1 MKNLF
6 QSSDDAAQELF
17 IDPLDALLETA
28 VREQSRKSTRVL
40 ATPSKDDKPLVPVNK
55 LTGGFYLPV
64 NWKLTRTIS
73 LIHQPS
79 NTLLGNFNE
88 FTYIPNPKTRKLTR
102 VEAPVATDGT
112 EFVTGEWWLQMEAQH
127 HAEQKSWIE
136 SRSTIIG
143 ISLHECG
150 LHCDAAEVIV
160 RLEHGYIARVELS
173 HDTRFTC
180 AARNSFLI
188 LHAGLDVL
196 EAMSFDCKIALKS
209 ELHIG
214 EEE

>member
-1 MKNLF
+1 MKKEF
-6 QSSDDAAQELF
+6 QLTEASVF
-17 IDPLDALLETA
+17 VDPLDQLLEQAT
-28 VREQSRKSTRVL
+28 REQSRRTVR
-40 ATPSKDDKPLVPVNK
+40 ATPSREDKPLIPK
-55 LTGGFYLPV
+55 AHLTPGFYSV
-64 NWKLTRTIS
+64 ENWEKTRTIS
-73 LIHQPS
+73 LIHQPT

-88 FTYIPNPKTRKLTR
+88 FHLLANSKTRKLLR
-102 VEAPVATDGT
+102 VEEPTATDGT
-112 EFVTGEWWLQMEAQH
+112 EFVTGDWWLQIEAQR

-136 SRSTIIG
+136 SRSCIIG
-143 ISLHECG
+143 ITLAECG

-160 RLEHGYIARVELS
+160 RLEHGWIARVELA
-173 HDTRFTC
+173 HETRFTC
-180 AARNSFLI
+180 ASRNSFLI